1 MVESQLKIYFG
12 SSLANLYAVGYLSSD
27 IHKLIALSEALAEE
41 EDTPNRSEVANW
53 FNYTNRYT
61 RTLERHAQNSRITRV
76 RNGSIELLLGG
87 MAVATSII
95 VPIAIARAQG
105 KLQREGLKVQFEV
118 SPTDQVLKRHIERY
132 ARGVYGAGAD
142 GLNNLF
148 GTLSGL
154 GYNVG
159 AVSDNT
165 YEISRAIDVC
175 ARRIVKTVRYVASS

>member
-1 MVESQLKIYFG
+1 MESQLKIYFG

-27 IHKLIALSEALAEE
+27 IHKLIALSEAIADE
-41 EDTPNRSEVANW
+41 EDAPNRSEVANW

-61 RTLERHAQNSRITRV
+61 RALEKHSRNSTITRA
-76 RNGSIELLLGG
+76 RNGSLELLLGG

-95 VPIAIARAQG
+95 VPIAVARAQT
-105 KLQREGLKVQFEV
+105 KLQEEGLRVQFEV
-118 SPTDQVLKRHIERY
+118 SPTDKILNRHIERY
-132 ARGVYGAGAD
+132 ARGEYGAGAE

-154 GYNVG
+154 RYNVG

-175 ARRIVKTVRYVASS
+175 ARRIVKTVRYVARS